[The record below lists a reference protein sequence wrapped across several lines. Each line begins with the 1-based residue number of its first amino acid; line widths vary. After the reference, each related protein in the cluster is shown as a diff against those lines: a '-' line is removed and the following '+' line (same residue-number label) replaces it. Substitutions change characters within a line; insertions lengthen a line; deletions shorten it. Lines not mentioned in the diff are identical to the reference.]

1 MSPRARKVALIA
13 ASLGLM
19 VSLFLA
25 LRPQEEDEPAATTS
39 TAAATT
45 APATTAAT
53 TTAPATTAPAT
64 TTEPPPATTT
74 KPSPP
79 PPQTIRIVVAGGRPV
94 GGIRRATIEQGT
106 RVVLVVV
113 SDVSDHVHLHGYD
126 VMVDVAPGSPGRLPF
141 RATVPGRFE
150 VELEDRGILLG
161 DLEVRP

>member
-1 MSPRARKVALIA
+1 VSPRTRKVALIA
-13 ASLGLM
+13 ASLGLL

-53 TTAPATTAPAT
+53 TTAPATT
-64 TTEPPPATTT
+64 TEPPPATTT

-79 PPQTIRIVVAGGRPV
+79 PPQTIRIAVAGGRPV
-94 GGIRRATIEQGT
+94 GGIRRATIEQGA

-126 VMVDVAPGSPGRLPF
+126 VMVDVAPGSRGRLPF
-141 RATVPGRFE
+141 KATVPGRFE
-150 VELEDRGILLG
+150 VELEDRGILLA